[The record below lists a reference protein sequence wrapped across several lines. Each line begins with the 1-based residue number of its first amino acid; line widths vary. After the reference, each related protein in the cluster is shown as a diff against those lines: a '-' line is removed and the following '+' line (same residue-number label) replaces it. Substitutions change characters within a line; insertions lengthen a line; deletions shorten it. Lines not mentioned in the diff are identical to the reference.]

1 MYRWGQHFHFHFYF
15 HFHYL
20 NLGVSRPP
28 TKEEIDKIADKIS
41 GDYRNLGRHLKI
53 PNNNVEQI
61 IEDYRKEGI
70 HEITYQVIRRWQQL
84 NGREAT
90 NIVLSNTL
98 HKMRRDDLSAYLR
111 C

>member
-1 MYRWGQHFHFHFYF
+1 M
-15 HFHYL
+15 
-20 NLGVSRPP
+20 
-28 TKEEIDKIADKIS
+28 
-41 GDYRNLGRHLKI
+41 
-53 PNNNVEQI
+53 
-61 IEDYRKEGI
+61 DYRKEGI
-70 HEITYQVIRRWQQL
+70 HEVTYQVIRRWQQL